1 MGSTTNIVPRACRN
15 CRIRKIRCSR
25 EIPCANCITS
35 KITCQESTKD
45 ATRRST
51 TARSVP
57 EKDQESSI
65 ESLRKRVTALEQQ
78 LSSLSSGRHDQV
90 PEATTSTVLSPIV
103 AQPTPQQ
110 SPCHIDLASLEG
122 DSSFRKQALLATDIT
137 EFRSL
142 AGIGSPQVVDKI
154 SGLRKLLERKASDG
168 DASQPREWKPSS
180 SIALQENLPPAD
192 FVIRLLRAAQG
203 KLLSL
208 FPTYMK
214 QVEDLCRR
222 VYFPVQAVTVGELT
236 LLSAMLAVILC
247 VFQSFPRPEFSDQE
261 ITKYYAACKENRLTG
276 IETYEVNMIP
286 TFEHCLVLYIAA
298 SLPFLPDR
306 ALAAQTEGDLAL
318 QWRLSSTA
326 ARHCL
331 VLGYHREHVVA
342 SMPPDEAE
350 RVRRLFWSIYF
361 SDKSTV
367 LSLGRT
373 STIQDLD
380 VDIEPYAISSDPGR
394 EPWDTSMWM
403 FIDYARIQASIY
415 ENLYSPASRRRSTE
429 DRQIIVD
436 ETAKQLSNWLESWNQ
451 LDTSKVYN
459 KKLFDHTFGPVDVSY
474 YSTLT
479 LVYHALDLSTSIS
492 IISEPCFQAAKR
504 GLQSHVSVH
513 AQYSLLEPES
523 LAFFAVWYVSG
534 TTKHPPILVHEG

>member
-1 MGSTTNIVPRACRN
+1 MGSTTSIVPRACRN

-45 ATRRST
+45 ATRRSAN
-51 TARSVP
+51 ARSVP

-78 LSSLSSGRHDQV
+78 LSKLSSGRNTQA

-103 AQPTPQQ
+103 VQPTPQQ

-137 EFRSL
+137 EFGSL

-154 SGLRKLLERKASDG
+154 SGLRKLLERKTSDL
-168 DASQPREWKPSS
+168 DSPQPREWKQSAGV
-180 SIALQENLPPAD
+180 ALQENLPPAD
-192 FVIRLLRAAQG
+192 FVIRLLRAAQE
-203 KLLSL
+203 
-208 FPTYMK
+208 

-236 LLSAMLAVILC
+236 LLSSMLAVILC

-261 ITKYYAACKENRLTG
+261 IAKYEAACKESRLTG
-276 IETYEVNMIP
+276 IETYE
-286 TFEHCLVLYIAA
+286 
-298 SLPFLPDR
+298 S
-306 ALAAQTEGDLAL
+306 LAAQTEGDLAL

-350 RVRRLFWSIYF
+350 RVRRLFWRIYF

-380 VDIEPYAISSDPGR
+380 VDIEPCVISSDPGR

-415 ENLYSPASRRRSTE
+415 ENLCSPASRRRSTE

-436 ETAKQLSNWLESWNQ
+436 ETATQLSAWHESWNH
-451 LDTSKVYN
+451 LATSKAYN
-459 KKLFDHTFGPVDVSY
+459 KKLFG
-474 YSTLT
+474 
-479 LVYHALDLSTSIS
+479 
-492 IISEPCFQAAKR
+492 
-504 GLQSHVSVH
+504 
-513 AQYSLLEPES
+513 
-523 LAFFAVWYVSG
+523 FA
-534 TTKHPPILVHEG
+534 E